1 MYLSIP
7 NSKINEATDGYRSRR
22 QQQMLL
28 FLICSSTTILTS
40 RFAYRSTVSRQ
51 FIPRYFQGNHS
62 PPTSYNFTAD
72 AAVAV
77 GTGTLL
83 AASVSGMLVTGTCW
97 ILDISSFKE
106 FGWKMKS
113 LMGGNNVKEVVVDQ
127 ESLEIQQGLN
137 DLLQGKIDLE

>member
-1 MYLSIP
+1 
-7 NSKINEATDGYRSRR
+7 
-22 QQQMLL
+22 MLL
-28 FLICSSTTILTS
+28 FLICASTTILTS
-40 RFAYRSTVSRQ
+40 RSAYRSTVSRQ
-51 FIPRYFQGNHS
+51 FIPRFFQGNHS

-83 AASVSGMLVTGTCW
+83 AGSVSGMLITGTCW

-113 LMGGNNVKEVVVDQ
+113 LMGGNNVKEIIVDQ

-137 DLLQGKIDLE
+137 NLLQGKIDLD